1 MASAAI
7 ATVVLSLAALAAWRT
22 LRRGK
27 HDYCSLC
34 SCSSC
39 PRRGKTDAPCNAQQA
54 P

>member
-7 ATVVLSLAALAAWRT
+7 VTVVLALAVLAAWRT

-39 PRRGKTDAPCNAQQA
+39 PRRGQA
-54 P
+54 ECHGKGK